1 MNPTPTPV
9 RMRDVA
15 ARAGVTASTVS
26 LCLKASPLISAA
38 TRERVL
44 SVANELGYRPN
55 PLVRALMKSRRRRG
69 GAPGGPTL
77 AFVTAFPAR
86 DGWRK
91 LGTLVFPQMY
101 EGAKARA
108 AECGYGLQEFW
119 LTEPGMSP
127 QRFAGMLH
135 ARGIL
140 GLIVAP
146 LPNANVSLEFPWDEF
161 AAVALGTTLHRPA
174 LHRVANDLFH
184 SMMIAMEECHRLG
197 YRRIGLALRSTV
209 NQKVQ
214 RRWLAGYLLAQSEL
228 PGLAIVPPLLA
239 EPLSEEAFVPWF
251 RREKPDVVIAT
262 APHDIR
268 QWITSLGRRI
278 PDDVGLVSLSAPQ
291 LGDPMSGIFQH
302 AAELGVRSVD
312 LLVTLLER
320 NELGVPALPVSM
332 LVDGVWN
339 PGATVA
345 MRATPRRRGK
355 IEALRAR

>member
-1 MNPTPTPV
+1 
-9 RMRDVA
+9 MRDVA

-38 TRERVL
+38 TRDRVL
-44 SVANELGYRPN
+44 AAANELGYRPN

-77 AFVTAFPAR
+77 AFVTAFPTR
-86 DGWRK
+86 DGWRQ
-91 LGTLVFPQMY
+91 LGTPVFPQMF

-119 LTEPGMSP
+119 LTEPSMSP

-146 LPNANVSLEFPWDEF
+146 LPNANVSLDFPWEEF
-161 AAVALGTTLHRPA
+161 AAVALGTTLQRPA

-184 SMMIAMEECHRLG
+184 SMVIAMEECHRLG

-228 PGLAIVPPLLA
+228 PGLKSVPPLIA
-239 EPLSEEAFVPWF
+239 EPLSQDAFTTWL

-262 APHDIR
+262 APRDIQ
-268 QWITSLGRRI
+268 QWIKASGRRI
-278 PDDVGLVSLSAPQ
+278 PDDIGLVSLSAPQ
-291 LGDPMSGIFQH
+291 LGDPMSGIFQN
-302 AAELGVRSVD
+302 AMQLGVRAVD
-312 LLVTLLER
+312 LLITLLER
-320 NELGVPALPVSM
+320 NEVGVPPIPASM

-339 PGATVA
+339 AGATVA
-345 MRATPRRRGK
+345 PQARRR
-355 IEALRAR
+355 RAVES